1 MFGVFIIF
9 ITFSA
14 MLAITLASFLAGS
27 VVRRSV
33 CDSLKQPQDSQ
44 MIDYIDTYFNL
55 NKHYQ
60 RIAAQSA
67 RSKWKQQGTNRQ
79 LDPIRIAEVI
89 ESCRGNN
96 SIYQVLKLSNFYDI
110 QEIRQFPEEYGITRE
125 LERLKNEIKVPTVQ
139 ILDEQAKKNI
149 GILRDSRLNDFVAY
163 KFIENLTNNITQSNL
178 NDIANELRKVA
189 NKVPP
194 GKDMNEIKVNLK
206 NQALHLSSYQSN
218 LVEPM
223 LRYTN
228 ELVNLSS
235 TLDHSLK
242 FGRESFA
249 VAIEEFLTDIQEAE
263 EYINLQGQ
271 QFVEA
276 VTTELTE
283 GFLEQIHAYLN
294 LVIESTS
301 RHIGRCGP
309 LFNVYESMQVA
320 TCNRIVDPFNGFWA
334 GVGWCLAIFLP
345 TIVLCVKLST
355 LYSKSDPYPGPL
367 VES

>member
-1 MFGVFIIF
+1 
-9 ITFSA
+9 
-14 MLAITLASFLAGS
+14 
-27 VVRRSV
+27 
-33 CDSLKQPQDSQ
+33 
-44 MIDYIDTYFNL
+44 
-55 NKHYQ
+55 
-60 RIAAQSA
+60 
-67 RSKWKQQGTNRQ
+67 
-79 LDPIRIAEVI
+79 
-89 ESCRGNN
+89 
-96 SIYQVLKLSNFYDI
+96 
-110 QEIRQFPEEYGITRE
+110 
-125 LERLKNEIKVPTVQ
+125 
-139 ILDEQAKKNI
+139 
-149 GILRDSRLNDFVAY
+149 
-163 KFIENLTNNITQSNL
+163 
-178 NDIANELRKVA
+178 
-189 NKVPP
+189 
-194 GKDMNEIKVNLK
+194 
-206 NQALHLSSYQSN
+206 
-218 LVEPM
+218 M